1 MNNYPNL
8 RQAYTIPGYKIYNIH
23 NINNMQNISN
33 TNNIQNVYNIP
44 YAPIVQPA
52 PNISNINVNN
62 QPYKIVSIKNS
73 LHVLEQLNQTLNQS
87 VSQSVFDLVNCA
99 ICLSP
104 AEEPMSC
111 PKCNN
116 FCCKK
121 CFKKYF
127 EGNTTKKCPLCKRDI
142 TFNELN
148 KNTIIQE
155 IENIINKNGNNLKK
169 IEELSRLLNT
179 KKNEWE
185 KQSNFISYILQK
197 VHKYQQ
203 TLNNYKNIYIAFL
216 SGCQKLIEKKFN
228 DFQKKTEELV
238 KNLVLCSDE
247 TKKSIIKFN
256 TIIKNNQNN
265 IYNSK
270 NIKQLINEI
279 LDMERKYFNKKTKEE
294 TKSFLNSD
302 IILEPQIIRR
312 EFSHTLKEGYQEI
325 INDRDALIGDLIG
338 SCDIKKSSQKY
349 IITCKFKINLNESHN
364 NICILVNQKIKEGD
378 EPKDIFSLK
387 LIKHDNNTLE
397 FERQIETNNINF
409 NTKNE
414 RLIETEILI
423 FDVEPW
429 EEEELGGEA
438 AEEQCV

>member
-1 MNNYPNL
+1 MKKKIDMKDIYINSVSGHS
-8 RQAYTIPGYKIYNIH
+8 RGSTIDLSIIDINKILLKESIYEERTFNGKIYPF
-23 NINNMQNISN
+23 NNDN
-33 TNNIQNVYNIP
+33 TIDCGT
-44 YAPIVQPA
+44 
-52 PNISNINVNN
+52 S
-62 QPYKIVSIKNS
+62 
-73 LHVLEQLNQTLNQS
+73 
-87 VSQSVFDLVNCA
+87 FDLMD
-99 ICLSP
+99 P
-104 AEEPMSC
+104 ASWSFNNKYDFTEEQ
-111 PKCNN
+111 KNN
-116 FCCKK
+116 RKFI
-121 CFKKYF
+121 
-127 EGNTTKKCPLCKRDI
+127 RDI
-142 TFNELN
+142 
-148 KNTIIQE
+148 
-155 IENIINKNGNNLKK
+155 
-169 IEELSRLLNT
+169 
-179 KKNEWE
+179 
-185 KQSNFISYILQK
+185 
-197 VHKYQQ
+197 
-203 TLNNYKNIYIAFL
+203 
-216 SGCQKLIEKKFN
+216 
-228 DFQKKTEELV
+228 
-238 KNLVLCSDE
+238 
-247 TKKSIIKFN
+247 
-256 TIIKNNQNN
+256 
-265 IYNSK
+265 
-270 NIKQLINEI
+270 
-279 LDMERKYFNKKTKEE
+279 MERKYFNKKTKEE

-429 EEEELGGEA
+429 EEEFGGEN